1 MSEPGSFDLASLFF
15 NWNFDVDTVT
25 VNGSSG
31 ADEITF
37 DNVPAEILAG
47 AGDDTLIYQ
56 QTTAVWS
63 GHYDGG
69 TGTDTLQFETTGNFG
84 SSAEGGA
91 GDFNSIERIEFV
103 NTFGTTSAT
112 FDAAQ
117 FGAGK
122 ISLTSTIIG
131 DAGTQEPHRQSGPRR
146 VGGPVRSHF
155 LKLDLRHRPDQ
166 HQRLDQRRDDRR
178 HQPG

>member
-47 AGDDTLIYQ
+47 AGDDTLIYH
-56 QTTAVWS
+56 QTTAVWRRVITTEA
-63 GHYDGG
+63 
-69 TGTDTLQFETTGNFG
+69 TGTDTLQIETTGNFG

-91 GDFNSIERIEFV
+91 DDFISIE
-103 NTFGTTSAT
+103 A
-112 FDAAQ
+112 
-117 FGAGK
+117 
-122 ISLTSTIIG
+122 
-131 DAGTQEPHRQSGPRR
+131 HR
-146 VGGPVRSHF
+146 VH
-155 LKLDLRHRPDQ
+155 K
-166 HQRLDQRRDDRR
+166 
-178 HQPG
+178 